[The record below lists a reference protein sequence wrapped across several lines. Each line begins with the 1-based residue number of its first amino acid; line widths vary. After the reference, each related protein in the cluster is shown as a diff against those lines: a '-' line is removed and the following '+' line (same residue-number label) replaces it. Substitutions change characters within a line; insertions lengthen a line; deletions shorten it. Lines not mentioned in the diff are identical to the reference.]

1 MSQSKKSGTHK
12 DFKLQQSGSLR
23 IGLGGGS
30 SPSPSVSSTTS
41 SVQQHRPYPSLR
53 SSPAHRDPTIRHAG
67 RAHIRGKI
75 RRVWRPRYL
84 ELCDTGL
91 IRYYELPP
99 TADITLPEDS
109 DWDHVHMIPKDTLL
123 VYSARIIDVTT
134 LRDLH
139 VGLPR
144 GSYGFLFRGQR
155 QASAPDL
162 LASQEPIAPREFF
175 CAVPA
180 LEEAQTWVV
189 ALQWA
194 ATVCR
199 PQLLLRNNS
208 EYTPDYNWMMETS
221 QHPHSQHAVSPSPTM
236 VRDIPPPPPPLSPKK
251 PPSGTIVV
259 TRVQRY
265 RLVRLKQFQ
274 FEIAYEIDLLLLSRQ
289 RKSGGT
295 TTNGSSVPPPLIE
308 ERRILRTPQDLRTLV
323 HQLRSQ
329 LLPNDDSSHPLLDKM
344 VLVANSLPTFDSP
357 IQDWKKSLSIVDGML
372 RALAMEADVVN
383 SQAVKECFSLGVV
396 DDDDDTTANT
406 NSRLLRRNKNSNR
419 TWQCHDARS
428 ISQRK
433 VLIIPPHTTVDDFV
447 KTWLAKQQQS
457 NDNTMMWQDYGVWV
471 VQRPWVLVG
480 AGGGCLA
487 MLSPAIRL
495 YHGLVGTVH
504 IRLDTLVITWLGAA
518 WLGRN
523 YWPRR
528 TITTETTA
536 ATRRMLRSSCV
547 AKKPKSNNNISS
559 LQRTSEPSSIATGAP
574 LLDDDDAQ
582 GSDGS
587 AADYERSREEE
598 ELLEEVPC
606 RLSSPLPVY
615 PANNGESCWS
625 IPQDKIFRVRGETYL
640 DDRIKAPSGASPF
653 QCLGVDIWM
662 TDNPQR
668 HIARHPSV
676 LGGKLKDQ
684 DTFLVNFLLPF
695 GNFVSY
701 FAIPSLDKFPPEL
714 ANVWTKF
721 LSGDQQYRDARL
733 KLLPVVV
740 DGPWIVKAAVGNGT
754 APALLGKVIPLQYFF
769 REPDETHKGVYEVD
783 VIITAST
790 IAKGILSVVKGHTK
804 ALSIAFAF
812 IIEAAEQE
820 ELPETVLCAFSVHA
834 LHLEDCPNLPEC
846 NLDDITDY

>member
-1 MSQSKKSGTHK
+1 
-12 DFKLQQSGSLR
+12 
-23 IGLGGGS
+23 
-30 SPSPSVSSTTS
+30 
-41 SVQQHRPYPSLR
+41 
-53 SSPAHRDPTIRHAG
+53 
-67 RAHIRGKI
+67 
-75 RRVWRPRYL
+75 
-84 ELCDTGL
+84 
-91 IRYYELPP
+91 
-99 TADITLPEDS
+99 
-109 DWDHVHMIPKDTLL
+109 MIPKDTLL

-155 QASAPDL
+155 QATPDL

-199 PQLLLRNNS
+199 PQLLRNNS
-208 EYTPDYNWMMETS
+208 DAADYWMEPET
-221 QHPHSQHAVSPSPTM
+221 QHVPHGRVARGISPPPTM
-236 VRDIPPPPPPLSPKK
+236 VRDIPPPLAPKNTKKSPN
-251 PPSGTIVV
+251 GTIVV
-259 TRVQRY
+259 TKVQRY
-265 RLVRLKQFQ
+265 RLVRVKQWQ
-274 FEIAYEIDLLLLSRQ
+274 CEIAYEIDLLLLSR
-289 RKSGGT
+289 RKNGGT
-295 TTNGSSVPPPLIE
+295 GAPLIE
-308 ERRILRTPQDLRTLV
+308 ERRILRTPRDLQTMV
-323 HQLRSQ
+323 YQLRSQ
-329 LLPNDDSSHPLLDKM
+329 LKNDSPLLEKM
-344 VLVANSLPTFDSP
+344 VLVAKSLPKLDSP
-357 IQDWKKSLSIVDGML
+357 TQNWKKSLSIVDGML
-372 RALAMEADVVN
+372 RALAMEAEVVN
-383 SQAVKECFSLGVV
+383 LQAIKDCFCLGVV
-396 DDDDDTTANT
+396 DDANL
-406 NSRLLRRNKNSNR
+406 LLRKNKSDR
-419 TWQCHDARS
+419 WQCHDARS

-433 VLIIPPHTTVDDFV
+433 ILIIPHHTTVDDFV
-447 KTWLAKQQQS
+447 KTWLAKQQFH
-457 NDNTMMWQDYGVWV
+457 DVWQDYGVWV
-471 VQRPWVLVG
+471 AQRPWLLVG
-480 AGGGCLA
+480 AGGVFLA
-487 MLSPAIRL
+487 MLSPAMRL
-495 YHGLVGTVH
+495 YYQLVGTVH

-518 WLGRN
+518 WLGRD
-523 YWPRR
+523 YWPRP
-528 TITTETTA
+528 TA
-536 ATRRMLRSSCV
+536 EKMATRPIRSSV
-547 AKKPKSNNNISS
+547 PKKPKSNNSS
-559 LQRTSEPSSIATGAP
+559 LQGTSEPRISSSTP
-574 LLDDDDAQ
+574 SLDDDDAQ
-582 GSDGS
+582 GSDES
-587 AADYERSREEE
+587 AADYELSQEEE
-598 ELLEEVPC
+598 ELLVEEHG

-640 DDRIKAPSGASPF
+640 DDRIKVPSAASPF
-653 QCLGVDIWM
+653 ECLGVDVWM
-662 TDNPQR
+662 SDNPQR

-769 REPDETHKGVYEVD
+769 REPDKTHKGVYEVD

-834 LHLEDCPNLPEC
+834 LHLEDCPHLPGC
-846 NLDDITDY
+846 NLDGITDY